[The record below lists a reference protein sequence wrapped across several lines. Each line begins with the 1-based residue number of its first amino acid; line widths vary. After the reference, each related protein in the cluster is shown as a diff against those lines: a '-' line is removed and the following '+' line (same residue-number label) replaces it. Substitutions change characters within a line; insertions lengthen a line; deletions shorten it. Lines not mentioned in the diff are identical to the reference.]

1 MQSIFNFIRISYDEN
16 NMFADGYELMHQYTK
31 FKPNGTPYYTMKANL
46 TYLVPYTNAH
56 RLVHRSKDW
65 QLLALEYKDQL

>member
-1 MQSIFNFIRISYDEN
+1 MQSTFNFIRISYDEN
-16 NMFADGYELMHQYTK
+16 NIFADGYGLMHHSVK

-46 TYLVPYTNAH
+46 THLVPYTNIH